1 MVGVVFSDFGWN
13 NNPGT
18 LHSKASYLE
27 VLVVLKTTSSNHS
40 LWERWMMRTCCF
52 GESQG
57 TQSYITVPIVSRSD
71 SIIAKQLFPQWV

>member
-1 MVGVVFSDFGWN
+1 VAYIQSNVLPVYSHEVDYDVKMVGVVFSDFGWN

-40 LWERWMMRTCCF
+40 
-52 GESQG
+52 G
-57 TQSYITVPIVSRSD
+57 SD
-71 SIIAKQLFPQWV
+71 G